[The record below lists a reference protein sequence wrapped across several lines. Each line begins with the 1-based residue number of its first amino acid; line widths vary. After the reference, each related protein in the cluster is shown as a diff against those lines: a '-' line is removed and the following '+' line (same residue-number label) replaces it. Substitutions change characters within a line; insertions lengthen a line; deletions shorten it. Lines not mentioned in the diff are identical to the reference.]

1 MSFRLASWMGSCIA
15 VGLLTVALSATAQ
28 DTGQG
33 PALRPESIEGPWEF
47 TNALGIDGIFLK
59 VETGH
64 ANNGRR
70 VLEDI
75 AWRTVDIRI
84 YHRSAGSETWGYFA
98 SGFDGTHLRI
108 HFVELPSDKVPTQPR
123 PKGFPQPLTSFDLD
137 VTFSLAER
145 HWTGTW
151 SREGQLFNVVLE
163 RPQPSSAEVLSPF
176 IGDWEGNSGGS
187 LHIRQSSDGALNAWL
202 DRTIATDQ
210 RNGERLNV
218 VSAARNAVVL
228 DLDTAFAPGFSYHG
242 TLSEDGQALTGT
254 WVSSAAGMGLNAP
267 SSFRRS
273 R

>member
-1 MSFRLASWMGSCIA
+1 
-15 VGLLTVALSATAQ
+15 
-28 DTGQG
+28 
-33 PALRPESIEGPWEF
+33 
-47 TNALGIDGIFLK
+47 
-59 VETGH
+59 
-64 ANNGRR
+64 
-70 VLEDI
+70 
-75 AWRTVDIRI
+75 
-84 YHRSAGSETWGYFA
+84 
-98 SGFDGTHLRI
+98 
-108 HFVELPSDKVPTQPR
+108 VPTQPR

-187 LHIRQSSDGALNAWL
+187 LHVRQSSDGALAIWM
-202 DRTIATDQ
+202 DRTLAVEDQ
-210 RNGERLNV
+210 RNGEYLNV
-218 VSAARNAVVL
+218 ISVTRDSIALELNTGLTPV
-228 DLDTAFAPGFSYHG
+228 FSYHG